1 MAVVH
6 PTIRFAGSTWLVK
19 TSSDPVGPGPNIYSA
34 DRVRVDPAGR
44 LQLGIAASPSGWSC
58 AEVVARGEFGFGRYR
73 WSVDSDVAGL
83 DPHAVLGMFTWSD
96 EPTHANRELDIEF
109 SRWGE
114 PARRVAGLFTV
125 QNKAAPNSFPFPATA
140 GRSTH
145 TLVWTPEM
153 VEFRSEF
160 GAVVHE
166 WSLGGPDVPTPG
178 GGVAPRINLWLFR
191 GHAPSRPQWVTIDD
205 FTYRPAPS

>member
-1 MAVVH
+1 M
-6 PTIRFAGSTWLVK
+6 VK
-19 TSSDPVGPGPNIYSA
+19 TSSVRVGPGPNLYSA

-44 LQLGIAASPSGWSC
+44 LQLGIDASPSGWSC
-58 AEVVARGEFGFGRYR
+58 AEVVAQGEFGFGRYQWR
-73 WSVDSDVAGL
+73 VESGVAGL

-96 EPTHANRELDIEF
+96 EPIHANRELDIEF
-109 SRWGE
+109 SGWGE
-114 PARRVAGLFTV
+114 SAPPVAGIFTV
-125 QNKAAPNSFPFPATA
+125 QNAAAPNSFRFPAAT

-145 TLVWTPEM
+145 TLVWTAGK

-166 WSLGGPDVPTPG
+166 WSHAGPDVPTPG

-191 GHAPSRPQWVTIDD
+191 GHAPSRPQLVTIED
-205 FTYRPAPS
+205 FTYRPTPHTDSGMSWSSVSGK